1 MPAFIKIVF
10 TNIYKKYKKGASI
23 EMEDILTKYT
33 ADEVEE
39 AKGKIKRIEVRKK
52 EYRLLKQKLEEHFN
66 FEITDYIIDDIL
78 DYETYRHTCLMI
90 NLAVINNRIS
100 INDGEILK
108 AGLRIIFEIKND
120 YDRFNRNVYIDTFDF
135 DSWYDK
141 YSTEEIVDIKKFFGM
156 DDINLLKK
164 LNIKIKNKIYTEQ
177 EVEILNMDLLS
188 YYIADD
194 MEIEE
199 LKMSKKLPKDVSRE
213 EYNKLLGKIN
223 KITENYKF

>member
-1 MPAFIKIVF
+1 
-10 TNIYKKYKKGASI
+10 
-23 EMEDILTKYT
+23 MEDILTKYT
-33 ADEVEE
+33 ADEIEE
-39 AKGKIKRIEVRKK
+39 AQGKIKRIEVRKK
-52 EYRLLKQKLEEHFN
+52 EYRLIKEKLEEHFN

-100 INDGEILK
+100 IDNGEILK

-141 YSTEEIVDIKKFFGM
+141 YSTEEIVDIKKFLNR

-177 EVEILNMDLLS
+177 EVEILIMDLLS

-199 LKMSKKLPKDVSRE
+199 INMSKDLPKDVSRE
-213 EYNKLLGKIN
+213 EYNNLLEKVN
-223 KITENYKF
+223 KISEDYKF